1 MNTNNKKVLKVL
13 HNLYR
18 DFIILISIPKTVSVC
33 VCVCCSDE
41 ARIFGQGEL
50 HFPPSAIA
58 VSLISRSHVVCC
70 AVTTTTIYKADWLN
84 IYMRIFPNHSFY
96 SCTACLVVITSSRAK
111 PITYHTTQASL
122 RVTRIFLRKDDESGV
137 NHMLH
142 FCCTTQQ

>member
-18 DFIILISIPKTVSVC
+18 DFQISLSIPNTVS

-70 AVTTTTIYKADWLN
+70 AVTTTTIY
-84 IYMRIFPNHSFY
+84 IYIRI
-96 SCTACLVVITSSRAK
+96 LSRLA
-111 PITYHTTQASL
+111 
-122 RVTRIFLRKDDESGV
+122 
-137 NHMLH
+137 
-142 FCCTTQQ
+142 